1 MNPSTEQHW
10 RVFCAIELPQHICE
24 LVLRHIARLQE
35 ATSQARAS
43 WARAGNLHLTLK
55 FLGDTPLQS
64 VPNLSRAAE
73 SAARSVRPFT
83 LRIEESGVFPQRG
96 PAKVLWL
103 GVNDASGMLVR
114 LQTELEEQCATAGFA
129 KETRSFHPHLTL
141 ARVRNP
147 QHARALA
154 TAHQNLKFDPV
165 EFDVRELLVIRSEL
179 SRVGSKY
186 SVISRH
192 AFTVSDKL

>member
-1 MNPSTEQHW
+1 MSIEPHW

-35 ATSQARAS
+35 ATPQARAS
-43 WARAGNLHLTLK
+43 WSRASNLHLTLK
-55 FLGDTPLQS
+55 FLGDIPVDTLRD
-64 VPNLSRAAE
+64 LSRAAA
-73 SAARSVRPFT
+73 SAAGSVTPFR
-83 LRIEESGVFPQRG
+83 LRIEEGGVFPQRG

-103 GVNDASGMLVR
+103 GVYDVSGTLVR
-114 LQTELEEQCATAGFA
+114 LQSELEEQCATAGFA
-129 KETRSFHPHLTL
+129 KEPRAFHPHLTL
-141 ARVRNP
+141 ARVRYP

-154 TAHQNLKFDPV
+154 AAHHNLKFDPV

-179 SRVGSKY
+179 SSAGSKY

-192 AFTVSDKL
+192 SLS

>member
-1 MNPSTEQHW
+1 MNPLTEQHW
-10 RVFCAIELPQHICE
+10 RVFCAIELPQHTCE

-35 ATSQARAS
+35 ATPRARAS
-43 WARAGNLHLTLK
+43 WSRASNLHLTLK
-55 FLGDTPLQS
+55 FLGDIPLQS
-64 VPNLSRAAE
+64 VPDLSRAAE
-73 SAARSVRPFT
+73 SAARSVRAFT

-103 GVNDASGMLVR
+103 GVKDLSGMLVR
-114 LQTELEEQCATAGFA
+114 LQAKLEEQCAILEFA
-129 KETRSFHPHLTL
+129 KESRAFHPHLTL

-154 TAHQNLKFDPV
+154 AAHHDLKFDPV

-179 SRVGSKY
+179 SSAGSKY

-192 AFTVSDKL
+192 RVSDKL